1 MTGGKL
7 QRRCTFEK
15 DIEGLC
21 RNHKTNYGFDNPVAR
36 EASCLGHLES
46 WVEQAVKEYE
56 NSSQITADTKLW
68 INTNLER
75 MQGFL
80 DQLEER

>member
-1 MTGGKL
+1 MENYKGDVLLKKTL
-7 QRRCTFEK
+7 K
-15 DIEGLC
+15 DYC

-56 NSSQITADTKLW
+56 NSSQITADTW
-68 INTNLER
+68 TFEEIRNYHLENALR
-75 MQGFL
+75 I
-80 DQLEER
+80 RV

>member
-1 MTGGKL
+1 MNDK
-7 QRRCTFEK
+7 
-15 DIEGLC
+15 
-21 RNHKTNYGFDNPVAR
+21 
-36 EASCLGHLES
+36 
-46 WVEQAVKEYE
+46 VE
-56 NSSQITADTKLW
+56 NLPGRLTADTKLW

>member
-1 MTGGKL
+1 MKKTL
-7 QRRCTFEK
+7 K
-15 DIEGLC
+15 DYC

-56 NSSQITADTKLW
+56 NSSHITADTKLW

>member
-1 MTGGKL
+1 MENYKGDVLLKKTL
-7 QRRCTFEK
+7 K
-15 DIEGLC
+15 DYC
-21 RNHKTNYGFDNPVAR
+21 RNHKINYGFDNPVAR

>member
-1 MTGGKL
+1 MKKTL
-7 QRRCTFEK
+7 K
-15 DIEGLC
+15 DYC
-21 RNHKTNYGFDNPVAR
+21 RNHKTNYGFEVAR